1 MEKKG
6 NDVMLRKRVFQ
17 IIQIG
22 NREDLLSKSF
32 DIIIVT
38 VILLNIL
45 VTFLLTFD
53 ELSTA
58 RMLLKEIEFVT
69 IVFFLVE
76 YILRL
81 WTAEYL
87 YPKSNRIVAAIRY
100 TISFAGIVDLLTLL
114 PYLLPFVF
122 PSGAVAFRMF
132 RVVRIFHLF
141 RINSQY
147 DAFNVITDVIKDK
160 KNQLI
165 SSVFL
170 ILILLLASSLC
181 MYDLEH
187 EAQPE
192 NFANAFSGIWWA
204 VSTLLTV
211 GYGDIYPITV
221 GGQIMAI
228 VIAFLGV
235 GVVAIPTGII
245 SAGFVEYY
253 TKVKTG
259 AYSQKDADFITL
271 EIPQGHPYVGKT
283 IDQLSI
289 PTGLYV
295 AVVLRDDDVNT
306 PYPNLVIEPGDNLL
320 LGTTGNLKMDGKL
333 EEVTLKHDHP
343 WIQSRIKDLDISR
356 QVFVVMI
363 KRKGRNIRP
372 MADTILK
379 ENDVVLLLEKGKSI
393 TR

>member
-6 NDVMLRKRVFQ
+6 NDVTLRKRVFQ

-45 VTFLLTFD
+45 VTFLLTFE
-53 ELSTA
+53 ELSTT

-69 IVFFLVE
+69 IAFFLVE

-87 YPKSNRIVAAIRY
+87 YPKSNRIVAALRY
-100 TISFAGIVDLLTLL
+100 TVSLAGIVDLLTLL
-114 PYLLPFVF
+114 PYFLPFFF

-132 RVVRIFHLF
+132 RVVRILHLF

-187 EAQPE
+187 EAQPQ

-295 AVVLRDDDVNT
+295 AVVLRDNDVNT
-306 PYPNLVIEPGDNLL
+306 PYPKLVIEPGDNLL

-356 QVFVVMI
+356 QVFVVMV

-372 MADTILK
+372 VADTILK
-379 ENDVVLLLEKGKSI
+379 ENDVVLLLEKGKTI
-393 TR
+393 N

>member
-1 MEKKG
+1 MAERKQS
-6 NDVMLRKRVFQ
+6 DLTLRRRVFQ

-32 DIIIVT
+32 DIIIVA
-38 VILLNIL
+38 VILINIS

-53 ELSTA
+53 ELSA
-58 RMLLKEIEFVT
+58 AGAIFEEIEFAT

-81 WTAEYL
+81 WTADYL
-87 YPKSNRIVAAIRY
+87 YPKRGRIVAALRY
-100 TISFAGIVDLLTLL
+100 TVSFAGIVDLLTLL
-114 PYLLPFVF
+114 PYFLPFFF

-132 RVVRIFHLF
+132 RVVRILHLF

-147 DAFNVITDVIKDK
+147 DAFNVISDVIRDK

-170 ILILLLASSLC
+170 ILILLMASSLC

-187 EAQPE
+187 EAQPQ
-192 NFANAFSGIWWA
+192 NFENAFSGIWWA

-228 VIAFLGV
+228 IIAFLGV

-271 EIPQGHPYVGKT
+271 EIPQGHPFVGKS
-283 IDQLSI
+283 IDQVFI
-289 PTGLYV
+289 PEGLYV
-295 AVVLRDDDVNT
+295 AVLLRDGDVNT
-306 PYPNLVIEPGDNLL
+306 PYPKLIIETGDNLL
-320 LGTTGNLKMDGKL
+320 LGTTGSMKMDGKL
-333 EEVTLKHDHP
+333 EEVTLEQNHP
-343 WIQSRIKDLDISR
+343 WIDSKIKDLDISR
-356 QVFVVMI
+356 QVFVVMV

-372 MADTILK
+372 MADTVLK
-379 ENDVVLLLEKGKSI
+379 ENDIVLLLEKGKNK
-393 TR
+393 